1 MVPQRAADL
10 VGRVRPVRSAAP
22 AQEAARRPAARE
34 TRSPVVPFATT
45 AGRTVHPARLA
56 GTIVQP
62 AELRAPAATAA
73 HLEMTAHAVATSRVR
88 RVTTVVP
95 SVPTAIAARVATTD
109 PPEAPRA
116 PAATTA
122 HPGQTVPAKAAT
134 SHARPA
140 KAATSRARPVR
151 VAMSRARRVTS
162 DPPVALR
169 APGATAV
176 HLGRTVPAKAA
187 TSHACPVRVAMSRVR
202 PAKAATRRVRRVTTV
217 VPSVPTAIAA
227 RVATTDP
234 PEAPRAPGATTA
246 HPGRTV
252 PAKAATSRVRRVTTV
267 VPSVPTAI
275 AARVATTDPPEAVRA
290 DRVAIR
296 RVRRVREATSPDLRA
311 TTGPAI
317 GRVLTDLAGTTVPP
331 VAPRAPAA
339 TGHVLRVRVA
349 MSLVRSVTTAPSV
362 TVARVAT
369 IVPPADPR
377 VPAGTAARPGPSV
390 PARAATSRARRAR
403 TAPRVMTIALRHHGP
418 VATPARSATTVLTA
432 TAPRGRGA
440 PSARLA
446 RRGLTDRLGLSD
458 PRGRPTAAPRPV
470 RLGRDHPAQ
479 MLPTAARVARGQI
492 AAPLETTGR
501 GRPTAR
507 PGLPLLL
514 FRRASSS
521 RTSTVMHVVA
531 SGR

>member
-1 MVPQRAADL
+1 MARAVVPQRAADL

-202 PAKAATRRVRRVTTV
+202 PAKAATR
-217 VPSVPTAIAA
+217 
-227 RVATTDP
+227 
-234 PEAPRAPGATTA
+234 
-246 HPGRTV
+246 
-252 PAKAATSRVRRVTTV
+252 RVRRVTTV